1 MYIRGQFTVFFPQN
15 QLFLSSNYLFY
26 LDIILYTSKNKAFS
40 FIPPFFHKVSHNRVY
55 IFVYLV
61 VSVIIFMVYLYQ
73 KVMGENF
80 QKSSPKTVL
89 AGIALVL
96 ITTIS
101 GCSQKK
107 ENEISLEIKNVQ
119 STGSNGQ
126 YKVMGSTNLPKASR
140 IAIAAVRYLRPANEQ
155 QTIDSNA
162 DLNIN
167 RSILDRQV
175 IKVNEKGEW
184 EANLNIWQVAAN
196 GSYQE
201 VWQMNQGQTALTP
214 ESDVTFTATFDP
226 GSQADITEK
235 PSEKASNQKI
245 EESQPQ
251 IQELEGKSL
260 RFTNQGEKY
269 VQTSLSQSVSLPIA
283 KTTPPQ
289 QQTEDINGGWG
300 DRYIIKP
307 EAIAS
312 GTAPLPPTKSRQT
325 TAPLTAS
332 EYLR

>member
-1 MYIRGQFTVFFPQN
+1 M
-15 QLFLSSNYLFY
+15 FY
-26 LDIILYTSKNKAFS
+26 LDQKRMGES
-40 FIPPFFHKVSHNRVY
+40 FHKFST
-55 IFVYLV
+55 
-61 VSVIIFMVYLYQ
+61 
-73 KVMGENF
+73 
-80 QKSSPKTVL
+80 KTVL
-89 AGIALVL
+89 TGTCLVL
-96 ITTIS
+96 LATS
-101 GCSQKK
+101 YGCTQKAQK
-107 ENEISLEIKNVQ
+107 EVSLEIKNVQ

-140 IAIAAVRYLRPANEQ
+140 IAIAAVRYLRPADEQ
-155 QTIDSNA
+155 QNIDSSVN
-162 DLNIN
+162 LNIN

-175 IKVNEKGEW
+175 IRVNDKGEW
-184 EANLNIWQVAAN
+184 EANLNIWQVAPN

-201 VWQMNQGQTALTP
+201 VWQANQVQTTLTP

-235 PSEKASNQKI
+235 PSEKPSNQKL

-260 RFTNQGEKY
+260 RFSDKGEKY
-269 VQTSLSQSVSLPIA
+269 VQASLSQSVSLPIA

-289 QQTEDINGGWG
+289 QQVEDINGGWG

-312 GTAPLPPTKSRQT
+312 GTVLSPPTKSRQT